1 MKIKEIM
8 SRQAVDP
15 TDLTITVADVTRKMR
30 EEDAGCLLVGR
41 YNWLWRNFGAGG
53 CMLELETIRGVLH

>member
-15 TDLTITVADVTRKMR
+15 TDLTITVADATRKMR

-41 YNWLWRNFGAGG
+41 YNWLWRNFGAAGS
-53 CMLELETIRGVLH
+53 MLRQKTLNGALH